1 MSGGQ
6 NVARSGQA
14 SQKNTGFEGVASRAI
29 DGNKDASYL
38 GNGQTHTHENTDQPW
53 WEVDLGRE
61 FGIESI
67 TLYNRGESFSG
78 RLDGYTLTVLDGSR
92 SKVVELTGNKATE
105 QPMSHQFDADPTAG
119 IFRSAIA
126 ALVSTS
132 TSQPETFQLLAREVQ
147 NLREPTAA
155 AQAMLRL
162 PRTAWNPEA
171 AARAAEA
178 LTTRAAKVPAADRTS
193 QDFLE
198 AAQAAGEFASILP
211 AEKAAAI
218 RSSLR
223 DLAVSVHVIKTV
235 REQMRYNTPRLV
247 VQAGKPFEVIF
258 ENADVMPHNLV
269 FAAPGSRE
277 EIGTDAQTMS
287 PDKLDNQGR
296 AFVPANPKIFAAS
309 KLLEPGKTERLK
321 MTAPDKEGSYEMI
334 CTFPGHW
341 MVMWGKLIVAHDP
354 DAYLAAHPQPEE
366 VPPTF
371 AQPAPEGN

>member
-1 MSGGQ
+1 
-6 NVARSGQA
+6 
-14 SQKNTGFEGVASRAI
+14 
-29 DGNKDASYL
+29 
-38 GNGQTHTHENTDQPW
+38 
-53 WEVDLGRE
+53 
-61 FGIESI
+61 
-67 TLYNRGESFSG
+67 
-78 RLDGYTLTVLDGSR
+78 
-92 SKVVELTGNKATE
+92 
-105 QPMSHQFDADPTAG
+105 
-119 IFRSAIA
+119 
-126 ALVSTS
+126 
-132 TSQPETFQLLAREVQ
+132 
-147 NLREPTAA
+147 
-155 AQAMLRL
+155 MLRL

-178 LTTRAAKVPAADRTS
+178 LTARAAKVPAADRTS

-211 AEKAAAI
+211 PDQASAI
-218 RSSLR
+218 RRSLR
-223 DLAVSVHVIKTV
+223 ELAVSVHVIKTV

-277 EIGTDAQTMS
+277 EIGTDAQSMS
-287 PDKLDNQGR
+287 PDHLDNQGR
-296 AFVPANPKIFAAS
+296 AFVPANAKIFAAS

-341 MVMWGKLIVAHDP
+341 MVMWGKLIVANDP